1 MATTVVKNYN
11 IAPYYDDFAEAK
23 NYHRILFKP
32 GYSVQARELTQL
44 QTALQAQI
52 DRHGQFAFKDGSR
65 VINGKATLNVNY
77 DFIKIESDFTH
88 STQGALNTDN
98 YLSDFV
104 GTKITGTANTTNQ
117 VVAEVKAVIASE
129 NSDPN
134 TLYVEYLESG
144 GQNRTVQKFVAGEE
158 FVSDASTVAYG
169 MVGGGSNVDGSN
181 TASSITNPIGLG
193 SVVSIEEG
201 VYFIAGSF
209 VFVPAGSLILDKYTN
224 TPNYIVGLKVTE
236 STITS
241 DADNTLVDN
250 AQGTPNFSAPGADR
264 YKISTELVKQPLDL
278 ANRTED
284 SMITLITIEDGK
296 SSADKTDK
304 NLDTELTK
312 RLAKRTSE
320 ESGDYS
326 LNPYQLNIREHLDD
340 QAGNNGYLTSA
351 NGGDADKLAIGI
363 EPNVAYVKGFRVE
376 NALTKYVEIDKPR
389 NGIGSANPDTRFIA
403 SEANS
408 IRVGNYIKLK
418 ASAPAPLGMPDIN
431 TYDTLELKSATGG
444 GGSTLGTCRARGL
457 DFTGGEYRLYIFDV
471 VMTGSNNFSSVVS
484 IQWNDGGTIKF
495 RADLDGTETS
505 DGSFNTLV
513 YKLPYSAI
521 ETLRRPG
528 VNNNY
533 STSIASYTTKQ
544 LLETAAGQTQMS
556 LSGQGATF
564 ANTDIVAAI
573 VPTSGDATSATIDNS
588 FNGSFDADADTI
600 TFTDVGGATPSG
612 SEKIIFIAD
621 VQKSGLIEKSKNLE
635 TNGSLTNVGV
645 ATVNNVPNAVSLGKA
660 DIFKIKTITDQNG
673 VDVKNKFYLD
683 NGQRDNYYGLG
694 MIVLK
699 PGQTNPGNVDITF
712 DYFTH
717 NGGDYFSV
725 DSYGDIDY
733 KDIPSFRGINGFHQ
747 LRDCVDFR
755 PRIDDDGADFTT
767 SGAQTSNIPADGTL
781 FTSDITHFLPRIDKL
796 VVTRTGEFK
805 TIQGVPSE
813 SPVSPEV
820 PDDAMG
826 IYDLRLRPYIFK
838 TSDVKPVIVE
848 NKRYTMRDIGNIEKR
863 VKNLEY
869 YTSLSLLEQSAA
881 STQIMDGSTERL
893 KNGFIVDSFKGHSI
907 GDSGNVDYSASV
919 DRTRG
924 HLRPKFDERNVNLI
938 RKAGE
943 ANGTSS
949 KALKS
954 KSIVTL
960 PFTETNYVN
969 QPYSSNFSNVNPY
982 AVFSWAGTIELSP
995 DTDEWKEV
1003 DIRPPVIVDDSSQ
1016 YEQFKKMAEE
1026 EGILGTVWNE
1036 WETNWVGVEEQ
1047 VETQFVDVDDWI
1059 TDIDDD
1065 EDDGNGQGRAQ
1076 ITTTTTITTTSQQS
1090 RTGINTDLTFDTIT
1104 KSDGLKVVEINFI
1117 PFIRS
1122 REIHF
1127 KAQLLKP
1134 NTQVYAFFD
1143 GANVSNFVR
1152 EDTFVEFTDQ
1162 TNIDTFEGVT
1172 SHPDTQGA
1180 LITDASGV
1188 VEGSFIIPRNDALK
1202 FATGAR
1208 EFRLTDSSTNDKN
1221 AETTYAESQYF
1232 AQGMLESLE
1241 EKIVS
1246 TKVPRLVTSEIREDR
1261 VVVDTEVS
1269 ETTEWVDPVAET
1281 FLVDKAGGIFVNSVD
1296 LYFRRADAKIPVRVT
1311 IRTTKNGY
1319 PTQRIVPGADKIL
1332 YPETTS
1338 PAGEVIYLPSD
1349 SNANNGFGNAD
1360 RATNFAFD
1368 YPVYLSQDTEY
1379 AIVITSMCDN
1389 YEVYV
1394 AEMGGQDLTNVT
1406 ERIVKQPYGGV
1417 FFSSANAST
1426 WTAEQSKDLK
1436 FKLNRCSFSTSDHDI
1451 NFTNDV
1457 LPKKKLEAN
1466 PFFFTNTS
1474 GNVIVSHKNHGM
1486 YSGDAEVTI
1495 DNVTSGTYNG
1505 IPHTALEGTHTITAF
1520 THDTYTIAVGTNATS
1535 TGYAGGTGAKATE
1548 NRHIDA
1554 MFPVVQNLQ
1563 VPGTSIKFR
1572 ASGHTSKSLD
1582 GIETAYI
1589 AVPEYEILPNRNIYY
1604 NVPQLIGSATE
1615 EAENFPSGGK
1625 SFNLRATL
1633 STTDE
1638 ALSPVID
1645 MSRLSVHTIQNIIN
1659 SDSAVTAEEVVS
1671 GGPELSKYIT
1681 KKIDL
1686 NEQADVATVFM
1697 SILKPG
1703 NASVNLYYRFTT
1715 GDEDLSTIAWDYAAP
1730 SDSIP
1735 TSSTRFSEVRWDI
1748 NPTDLIGSI
1757 QFKIV
1762 MKSTITSQ
1770 PPIIK
1775 DFRAIC
1781 ST

>member
-11 IAPYYDDFAEAK
+11 VAPYYDDFSEAK

-65 VINGKATLNVNY
+65 VINGKATLNIKY

-104 GTKITGTANTTNQ
+104 GTKITGTENTTNQ

-134 TLYVEYLESG
+134 TLYIEYLESG
-144 GQNRTVQKFVAGEE
+144 GPNRTVQKFVAGEE
-158 FVSDASTVAYG
+158 FVSDASTAAYG

-181 TASSITNPIGLG
+181 TASSITSPIGLG

-209 VFVPAGSLILDKYTN
+209 VFVPAGTLILDKYTN
-224 TPNYIVGLKVTE
+224 TPNYIVGLKITE

-241 DADNTLVDN
+241 NADNTLVDN

-264 YKISTELVKQPLDL
+264 YKISTELVKQPLNL

-284 SMITLITIEDGK
+284 SMITLITIENGK

-304 NLDTELTK
+304 NTDTELTK

-326 LNPYQLNIREHLDD
+326 LNPYQLNVREHLDD
-340 QAGNNGYLTSA
+340 GVGNNGYLTSA
-351 NGGDADKLAIGI
+351 NGGDANKLAIGI

-389 NGIGSANPDTRFIA
+389 SAANDTRFIGV
-403 SEANS
+403 EPNT

-418 ASAPAPLGMPDIN
+418 TTSPAPLGMPDIN
-431 TYDTLELKSATGG
+431 TYDTLDLKSATGG

-457 DFTGGEYRLYIFDV
+457 DFVAGEYRLYIFDV
-471 VMTGSNNFSSVVS
+471 VMSGSNNFSSVVS
-484 IQWNDGGTIKF
+484 LEWNDGGTIKF
-495 RADLDGTETS
+495 RADLNGTETY

-513 YKLPYSAI
+513 YKLPYSAVD
-521 ETLRRPG
+521 TLRRPALP
-528 VNNNY
+528 N
-533 STSIASYTTKQ
+533 TTTASYTVKQ
-544 LLETAAGQTQMS
+544 LFETSAGSNTFS
-556 LSGQGATF
+556 ISGNGTF
-564 ANTDIVAAI
+564 ANQDIVAAI

-588 FNGSFDADADTI
+588 FNGTISGASI

-612 SEKIIFIAD
+612 SEKIVFIAD
-621 VQKSGLIEKSKNLE
+621 VQKSALIEKGKQLQ
-635 TNGSLTNVGV
+635 TNGSLTSQTLT
-645 ATVNNVPNAVSLGKA
+645 TVDNTANAVSLGKA
-660 DIFKIKTITDQNG
+660 DIYKVKTITAASDG
-673 VDVKNKFYLD
+673 ADVKSKFYLD

-694 MIVLK
+694 KVVLK
-699 PGQTNPGNVDITF
+699 PGQSNPGAINVTF

-717 NGGDYFSV
+717 QAGDYFSV
-725 DSYGDIDY
+725 DSYTSQVNYDS
-733 KDIPSFRGINGFHQ
+733 IPSFRGINGYHE
-747 LRDCVDFR
+747 LRDCLDFR
-755 PRIDDDGADFTT
+755 PRINDAGTGFDGGT
-767 SGAQTSNIPADGTL
+767 AQTSDIPADSTL
-781 FTSDITHFLPRIDKL
+781 FTSDITHYLPRIDKL

-805 TIQGVPSE
+805 TILGVPSE
-813 SPVSPEV
+813 NPVSPEV
-820 PDDAMG
+820 SDDAMA
-826 IYDLRLRPYIFK
+826 IYDLRLRPYVFN

-881 STQIMDGSTERL
+881 STQIMTGNTERL

-907 GDSGNVDYSASV
+907 GDSGNIDYSASV
-919 DRTRG
+919 DRTKG

-943 ANGTSS
+943 ANGTSN

-969 QPYSSNFSNVNPY
+969 QPYSSNYSNVNPY

-1003 DIRPPVIVDDSSQ
+1003 DIRPPVIIDDSEQ

-1036 WETNWVGVEEQ
+1036 WETNWTG
-1047 VETQFVDVDDWI
+1047 VDVQSEQQVTNPNARVNTWFA
-1059 TDIDDD
+1059 
-1065 EDDGNGQGRAQ
+1065 EQEPRFEEELNGQGRAQ
-1076 ITTTTTITTTSQQS
+1076 VSTTTTVTTTSQQS
-1090 RTGINTDLTFDTIT
+1090 RTGINTDLAFDTIT
-1104 KSDGLKVVEINFI
+1104 KSDGVKTIEINFI

-1143 GANVSNFVR
+1143 GANVANYVK

-1162 TNIDTFEGVT
+1162 SSIDTFEGST
-1172 SHPDTQGA
+1172 SHPDTAGA
-1180 LITDASGV
+1180 LITDASGI
-1188 VEGSFIIPRNDALK
+1188 VEGSFIIPRNAALK

-1208 EFRLTDSSTNDKN
+1208 EFRLTDSSTNNKTQ
-1221 AETTYAESQYF
+1221 ETTYAEAQYF

-1261 VVVDTEVS
+1261 VIVDSEVS

-1281 FLVDKAGGIFVNSVD
+1281 FLVDKAGGIFVKSVD
-1296 LYFRRADAKIPVRVT
+1296 LYFRKKDAKIPVRVT

-1338 PAGEVIYLPSD
+1338 PAGEVINLPSD
-1349 SNANNGFGNAD
+1349 ANANNGFGNAD
-1360 RATNFAFD
+1360 VATNFAFD

-1436 FKLNRCSFSTSDHDI
+1436 FKLNRCSFSTSNHDI

-1466 PFFFTNTS
+1466 PFFFTNGS
-1474 GNVIVSHKNHGM
+1474 GNVVVSHKNHGM
-1486 YSGDAEVTI
+1486 YSTSANVTI
-1495 DNVTSGTYNG
+1495 SDVASGTYKG
-1505 IPHTALEGTHTITAF
+1505 IAHTALNGNHNITAF
-1520 THDTYTIAVGTNATS
+1520 THDTYTIAVGTNAS
-1535 TGYAGGTGAKATE
+1535 GDGYAGGTGAKATE
-1548 NRHIDA
+1548 NRHIDVL
-1554 MFPVVQNLQ
+1554 FPVVQNLQ
-1563 VPGTSIKFR
+1563 VPGTSIKFY
-1572 ASGHTSKSLD
+1572 ATSTTGKSLN
-1582 GIETAYI
+1582 GVETPYA

-1604 NVPQLIGSATE
+1604 NVPQLICSAIDETE
-1615 EAENFPSGGK
+1615 EVSGGGK

-1645 MSRLSVHTIQNIIN
+1645 MSRLSVHTIQNIIS
-1659 SDSAVTAEEVVS
+1659 SDSAVTAEEVVT
-1671 GGPELSKYIT
+1671 GGPELAKYIT

-1703 NASVNLYYRFTT
+1703 SASVNLYYRFTT
-1715 GDEDLSTIAWDYAAP
+1715 GDEDISQVAWDYAAP
-1730 SDSIP
+1730 GTSIP

-1762 MKSTITSQ
+1762 MKSSITSQ